1 LVTTRHVEFAVRPSL
16 GVTTRE
22 EVRLET
28 LFERMLSEAIATDSV
43 VVGHLQVGAWCR
55 V

>member
-1 LVTTRHVEFAVRPSL
+1 MTRPDADPAPAVSYVLGHSEDEIDRLRTQRMHEEAVR
-16 GVTTRE
+16 
-22 EVRLET
+22 
-28 LFERMLSEAIATDSV
+28 TDSV